1 MTGLGWWHLSDTE
14 RNSKHWVNM
23 CMSEVLQTVGTHF
36 SLGENILRTAIYH
49 PVGSEPAL
57 KLTSCPP
64 AYNIR
69 ISAQTTSAARS
80 YGLSPW

>member
-36 SLGENILRTAIYH
+36 SLGKIYSGLQSTIL
-49 PVGSEPAL
+49 
-57 KLTSCPP
+57 
-64 AYNIR
+64 
-69 ISAQTTSAARS
+69 
-80 YGLSPW
+80 